1 MMVGRDVRE
10 VFPKKIVPLGGEL
23 LRVEHLSVP
32 GILED
37 VSLSV
42 RAGEIV
48 GMAGLVGSGR
58 TELAKAIVGAL
69 PMSQGELH
77 LFGRPVR
84 ISSPNVAVRSGLALL
99 PEDRH
104 KEGLFLLL
112 SVRENIM
119 LPSLR
124 RMWLNFR
131 QMENVARQ
139 FVERLRIRTPSL
151 QTPALQLSGGNQQK
165 VVLSKWLT
173 TRARVFIFDEPMQ
186 GIDVGSKVEICRLI
200 GELAEAGA
208 GIILISSELREILAL
223 ADRVV
228 VMRKGRI
235 VANLARDQA
244 TQEIVLGAIFGESA
258 A

>member
-1 MMVGRDVRE
+1 M
-10 VFPKKIVPLGGEL
+10 LG
-23 LRVEHLSVP
+23 VKHLSVP

-69 PMSQGELH
+69 PMSQGELQ

-119 LPSLR
+119 LPSLH